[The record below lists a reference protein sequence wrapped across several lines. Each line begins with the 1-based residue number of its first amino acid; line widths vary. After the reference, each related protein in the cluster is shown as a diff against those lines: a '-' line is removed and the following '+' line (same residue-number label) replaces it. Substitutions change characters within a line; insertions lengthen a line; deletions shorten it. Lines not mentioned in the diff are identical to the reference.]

1 MVSRRVVIVGGVAG
15 GASCAARLRRL
26 DENAEIFVFERGG
39 FVSFANCGL
48 PYYIGGVIAPRER
61 LIVASPERFR
71 DYFNIE
77 IRVHH
82 EVTKIDRENRI
93 VHVRNCQTGTSFT
106 RPYDNL
112 VLSPGARPIVPNV
125 PGVDLPGVFTLRLL
139 EDAERI
145 YRWLEDRQVTRA
157 VVVGAGYIGLEMVE
171 NLVHRNIAVTLVEAA
186 NQILPGFDGEMVVPF
201 YDKLAAHE
209 VEILLGSPLCAIEPH
224 NSQLAVVAGG
234 KRIPCGAVILCVG
247 VSPEVTLAEQ
257 AGLAIG
263 ELGGIRVDEQ
273 MRTSDPSIFAV
284 GDAVEVK
291 DLVTGKWTWVPLA
304 GVASRQARVAADA
317 ICGRPSQFRGAL
329 GTAIVTAFGVT
340 IAKTGLTEKAAQ
352 RDGVRYQKSYSH
364 SPHHATYYP
373 GAKSI
378 AIKLLFDPQDG
389 RILGAQA
396 VGETGVDKRID
407 IIAMAIQKGGTIFD
421 LEEAELCYAPQFGS
435 ARDPINIAGFVA
447 GNVCR
452 GDADLAYWE
461 DLDHKPQA
469 DAPLVVDVRTPGEHA
484 AGAPPRAIN
493 IPLGELRSRLHEL
506 PTDRELWVHC
516 GIGQRAYY
524 AARILKQKG
533 FRVKNLSG
541 GYVTY
546 RMYRRSKPA
555 D

>member
-1 MVSRRVVIVGGVAG
+1 MISRRVVIVGGVAG

-26 DENAEIFVFERGG
+26 DEDAEIFVFERGG

-48 PYYIGGVIAPRER
+48 PYYIGGVISPRER
-61 LIVASPERFR
+61 LLVASPERFR

-82 EVTKIDRENRI
+82 EVTRIDRENRL
-93 VHVRNCQTGTSFT
+93 VEVRNSQTGTSFT
-106 RPYDNL
+106 KPYDTL
-112 VLSPGARPIVPNV
+112 VLSPGAKPVVPNV

-171 NLVHRNIAVTLVEAA
+171 NLVHRNIGVTLVEAA
-186 NQILPGFDGEMVVPF
+186 DQILPGFDPEMVVPF

-209 VEILLGSPLCAIEPH
+209 VELLLGSPLSAIEPH
-224 NSQLAVVAGG
+224 NSQLTVLAGD
-234 KRIPCGAVILCVG
+234 KRIACGAVILCVG
-247 VSPEVTLAEQ
+247 VRPEVSLARA
-257 AGLAIG
+257 AGLEIG

-304 GVASRQARVAADA
+304 GPASREARVAADA
-317 ICGRPSQFRGAL
+317 ICGRPSRFPGAL
-329 GTAIVTAFGVT
+329 GTSIVTAFGIA
-340 IAKTGLTEKAAQ
+340 IAKTGLTEKMAQ
-352 RDGVRYQKSYSH
+352 RDGIRYQKSYSH

-373 GAKSI
+373 GAKPI
-378 AIKLLFDPQDG
+378 GLKLLFDPQDG

-396 VGETGVDKRID
+396 VGEAGVDKRID
-407 IIAMAIQKGGTIFD
+407 VIAMAIQKGSTVFD

-435 ARDPINIAGFVA
+435 ARDPINVAGFVA
-447 GNVCR
+447 GNICR
-452 GDADLAYWE
+452 GDVEVAHWE
-461 DLDHKPQA
+461 DLDKASQNSP
-469 DAPLVVDVRTPGEHA
+469 PILIDVRTPGEHA
-484 AGAPPRAIN
+484 AGSPPRAVN

-506 PTDRELWVHC
+506 PSDRELWVHC

-524 AARILKQKG
+524 AARILSQKG

-541 GYVTY
+541 GYTTY
-546 RMYRRSKPA
+546 RTYRRGKPR
-555 D
+555 

>member
-1 MVSRRVVIVGGVAG
+1 
-15 GASCAARLRRL
+15 
-26 DENAEIFVFERGG
+26 
-39 FVSFANCGL
+39 
-48 PYYIGGVIAPRER
+48 
-61 LIVASPERFR
+61 
-71 DYFNIE
+71 
-77 IRVHH
+77 
-82 EVTKIDRENRI
+82 
-93 VHVRNCQTGTSFT
+93 
-106 RPYDNL
+106 
-112 VLSPGARPIVPNV
+112 
-125 PGVDLPGVFTLRLL
+125 
-139 EDAERI
+139 
-145 YRWLEDRQVTRA
+145 
-157 VVVGAGYIGLEMVE
+157 
-171 NLVHRNIAVTLVEAA
+171 
-186 NQILPGFDGEMVVPF
+186 
-201 YDKLAAHE
+201 
-209 VEILLGSPLCAIEPH
+209 
-224 NSQLAVVAGG
+224 
-234 KRIPCGAVILCVG
+234 ILCVG
-247 VSPEVTLAEQ
+247 VRPEVTLAEN
-257 AGLAIG
+257 AGLKIG